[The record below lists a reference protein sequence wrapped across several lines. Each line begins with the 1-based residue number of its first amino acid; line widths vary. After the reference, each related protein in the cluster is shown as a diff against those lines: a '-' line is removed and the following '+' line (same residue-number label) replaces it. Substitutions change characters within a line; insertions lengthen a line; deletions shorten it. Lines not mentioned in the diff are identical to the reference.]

1 MFLEAQLVVRGLTQ
15 RSAQILLLVVV
26 VLAPTLRHQM
36 ALQEGREEALK
47 LEVGV
52 QQQEALEIKA
62 ATLHRKDMLEETT
75 PMLLLTMA
83 LVVVVGQPPLVK
95 MDLHLEVE
103 LVALEPLT
111 LLQVLQLLMPEAVE
125 VVHTTAEHPELGL
138 LVVAMEQQ
146 TQHLLVMRH
155 P

>member
-1 MFLEAQLVVRGLTQ
+1 
-15 RSAQILLLVVV
+15 
-26 VLAPTLRHQM
+26 M

-125 VVHTTAEHPELGL
+125 VALKAEAPLRGEPDRGLVSLSLGDL
-138 LVVAMEQQ
+138 AHSLGSSSSSSSNGRSAVSHGYEMSD
-146 TQHLLVMRH
+146 
-155 P
+155 